1 MGQIKKIGPVKLI
14 TGFVFSDESYFH
26 KTKSAL
32 ERKFGKTDFVSVTL
46 EFSHT
51 DYYETEFGRNLKRK
65 FISFQKLIPA
75 QRLAA
80 IKNITNKLENKLSSG
95 AKRKINIDP
104 GYLDMAKVV
113 LASTKDFNHRIYL
126 DKGIF
131 AEITLF
137 YQDKGFKP
145 REWTYP
151 DYRTPEYN
159 AIFCRIREIYANQ
172 IKKQ

>member
-1 MGQIKKIGPVKLI
+1 MGQIKKTEPVKLI
-14 TGFVFSDESYFH
+14 AGFIFSDEAYFE
-26 KTKSAL
+26 KTKSLL
-32 ERKFGKTDFVSVTL
+32 EKTFGKIDFASDTL
-46 EFSHT
+46 NFSHT
-51 DYYETEFGRNLKRK
+51 DYYQKEFGHNLKRK
-65 FISFQKLIPA
+65 FVSFQKLIPPKK
-75 QRLAA
+75 LAA

-95 AKRKINIDP
+95 VRRNINIDP
-104 GYLDMAKVV
+104 GYLDMAKLV

-159 AIFCRIREIYANQ
+159 AIFCRIREIYINQ
-172 IKKQ
+172 TRKE